1 VKKRNYEAYCRK
13 AMLGVLADPEL
24 RARMDD
30 GMRQTTLADINR
42 LVDREWAADSQGHE
56 YLDFSRFCL
65 SWFQLADIWADAI
78 TPASY
83 IHFLEGMIARICRV
97 DARGDLRFL
106 SDDLCNPELVQAHKN
121 MSVHAKNPRK
131 NSRKK
136 SKSSAAISGAMKPT
150 ARHSQTQDR
159 DARAERDRLLA
170 LARKE
175 AEDAAVAAA
184 RAAAMAQGGSG
195 GGRGG
200 EGGMPGSRWRGLPA
214 ATRRPSTSDHTNALL
229 DKQLNAIAD
238 DRWHYWWNK
247 GYTRP
252 DPVFQH
258 GSVEAL
264 AALAEQLPETIET
277 RRSVVVKVRPQT
289 SPQLGSQPGSRGTGP
304 SRGFSRGTVGGR
316 GAMSRERRFDPNPMR
331 AGDKDYKVIG
341 GLPMGVKGVK
351 GDQGRRGRGGGREGD
366 FADGDWEGDWE
377 GDWGGDWGGDGEGN
391 GDDSGVQGQLSF
403 VMGGTPAPF
412 ANYRNEIVY
421 KRPFVKKPRR
431 RGEAQGR
438 GGGRG
443 GGGGMDSRVFD
454 SRAEYSALKQRG
466 RQKETRGSSRG
477 NRRGGG
483 GHPWHGVSTSSL
495 DSGSLR
501 TRSAHSGLLA
511 SGPSIDLEDSIS
523 TRRIHGHA

>member
-1 VKKRNYEAYCRK
+1 MCAVFVCVWCIAHLRSHTILVTNTRVKSCVLTVLNCTDNCTTPCLFPRFLALLRKLWSASRREFGNKVKKRNYESYCRK

-24 RARMDD
+24 RARMDS

-121 MSVHAKNPRK
+121 KSAHAKNPRK
-131 NSRKK
+131 NARRK

-150 ARHSQTQDR
+150 ARHSQTQEDR
-159 DARAERDRLLA
+159 DALAERDRLLA

-175 AEDAAVAAA
+175 AEDAAAAAA

-200 EGGMPGSRWRGLPA
+200 EGEMPGSRRRGPPS
-214 ATRRPSTSDHTNALL
+214 ATRRPRTSDHTNSLL

-289 SPQLGSQPGSRGTGP
+289 SPQVGSQLGLQLGSRGTGP
-304 SRGFSRGTVGGR
+304 SRGLSRGTVGGR
-316 GAMSRERRFDPNPMR
+316 GAMSRDRRFDPNPMR
-331 AGDKDYKVIG
+331 AGDKGYKVIG
-341 GLPMGVKGVK
+341 GLPMGVKGDK
-351 GDQGRRGRGGGREGD
+351 GGRGGRGGGRD
-366 FADGDWEGDWE
+366 
-377 GDWGGDWGGDGEGN
+377 
-391 GDDSGVQGQLSF
+391 
-403 VMGGTPAPF
+403 
-412 ANYRNEIVY
+412 R
-421 KRPFVKKPRR
+421 
-431 RGEAQGR
+431 
-438 GGGRG
+438 
-443 GGGGMDSRVFD
+443 
-454 SRAEYSALKQRG
+454 
-466 RQKETRGSSRG
+466 
-477 NRRGGG
+477 
-483 GHPWHGVSTSSL
+483 
-495 DSGSLR
+495 
-501 TRSAHSGLLA
+501 
-511 SGPSIDLEDSIS
+511 
-523 TRRIHGHA
+523 